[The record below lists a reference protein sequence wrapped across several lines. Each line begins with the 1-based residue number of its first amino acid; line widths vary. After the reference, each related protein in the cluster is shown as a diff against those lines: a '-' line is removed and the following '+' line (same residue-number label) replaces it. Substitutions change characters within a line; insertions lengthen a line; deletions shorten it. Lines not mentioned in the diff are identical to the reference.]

1 MRRGACKT
9 ALALALVATLAACA
23 DGYPSEDGAL
33 ILSYD
38 MKLEKAMGAL
48 HHLGHQRQLDHHWH
62 YELLPGCV
70 LQAQA
75 RRFLRS
81 REPVQVALRRSAT
94 VVEKDATT
102 GSHTVRVAPV
112 GDAVGVVVLEGV
124 DEHDA
129 MQMKWLLDYLPRHC
143 EAPR

>member
-1 MRRGACKT
+1 
-9 ALALALVATLAACA
+9 
-23 DGYPSEDGAL
+23 
-33 ILSYD
+33 
-38 MKLEKAMGAL
+38 
-48 HHLGHQRQLDHHWH
+48 
-62 YELLPGCV
+62 V

-94 VVEKDATT
+94 VVEKDATA
-102 GSHTVRVAPV
+102 GSHTVRVATA

-129 MQMKWLLDYLPRHC
+129 TQMKWLLDYLPRHC
-143 EAPR
+143 ETPP

>member
-1 MRRGACKT
+1 MTRGTCK
-9 ALALALVATLAACA
+9 AALVLALAAALAACA

-33 ILSYD
+33 ILSHD

-48 HHLGHQRQLDHHWH
+48 HHLGHQRHLDHHWH

-75 RRFLRS
+75 KRFLRN
-81 REPVQVALRRSAT
+81 RDPVQVALRRSAT
-94 VVEKDATT
+94 VVEKEGGA
-102 GSHTVRVAPV
+102 GSHTVRVAPA
-112 GDAVGVVVLEGV
+112 GDTEGVVVLEGV

-129 MQMKWLLDYLPRHC
+129 TQMKWLLDYLPRHC
-143 EAPR
+143 GA